1 MSLVLS
7 CDRVVLAVQRR
18 EALSDMPS
26 ILTSLKLTNPQRTAS
41 TLRDVPVVVTAGAGS
56 GKTRALVGRYLSLL
70 EDGLPLRSIIAITFT
85 DKAAREMRTRVR
97 QQIGEWLTMDAP
109 GKEHWQAAL
118 ADLDAA
124 RIGTIHSLCAEIL
137 RAHPAEVGL
146 DPRFEVLEEGIAAT
160 CKWQAID
167 AALAWASAEADA
179 VHLFSLLNENSLR
192 QTLAIL
198 LEKRLDADA
207 LLSRDVRAAW
217 HRELGAAM
225 AAFADDASV
234 RSAIETLRDP
244 SLVQAGGDKL
254 AANVAALMENW
265 SAFEQ
270 ATKEPVAGRPPT
282 RTILSSTCVDD
293 RLRPT
298 KRDFNRLPDSIDWDA
313 ALSALFAMRRQGMS
327 GNVGKAGA
335 AKDAVRL
342 LRDAYDETLN
352 PWLGGK
358 EKADIPPR
366 WSLDVQ
372 IANALPHLRRVLDQA
387 LAEYRRIKDERQ
399 TLDFDDLEAGA
410 VQLLIQHDAVRNRWQ
425 GEIHAVLVDEFQDTN
440 ERQRQIVYALSGF
453 RSTLDSLQPRSTLF
467 VVGDAKQSIYRFRG
481 ADVTVFRR
489 VQDDVKQSGG
499 QPLEFNL
506 TFRAHKPLVE
516 ATNRLLE
523 PILGADDPKRPY
535 AVAFAPLKAQRRAPC
550 EGIRE
555 PFVEF
560 CLGLGEHADAG
571 RSITASALAVRLI
584 QLRDEERVEWGDVA
598 LLFRASTAFGVY
610 EDALER
616 AGIPFVTV
624 AGRGFYDRPEIRDLL
639 NALVAISDPSD
650 DLAMAGLLRSPAIG
664 LSDATI
670 YLLRWES
677 DCLRSLWQ
685 AVTNPQS
692 SISNLPEDE
701 AARITRARYIMEDL
715 NRWAGR
721 ATVAEVL
728 KRFLDTSDYMAMLRR
743 VEGGARLRRNIEKL
757 LADAHKS
764 QLVSVSD
771 FLEYVQA
778 LRDVGAR
785 ESEAPVEA
793 GGAVQLMTV
802 HKAKGLEF
810 PVVVIADAAHE
821 RRSSVGPVL
830 LDSDLGILLA
840 VHHQDGAQPVM
851 RRLVALREQ
860 DREDAEDCRLLYVA
874 ATRAKEKL
882 VVSGHTSLK
891 RDSKLSLRG
900 WLGRLGAVAG
910 LAEMS
915 FNSELTAPQTLELQ
929 FGASCTLHPAVLN
942 VVVEREAWKVE
953 SGETGAVTDLVA
965 PLEPQETEHADDKTR
980 TRGIEPPPRVWRVVP
995 RAQRPTGPAWVVG
1008 KLVHEAIRRWRF
1020 PDTPDFEAFLYPHA
1034 LEAGLT
1040 DQAEIAGAMHE
1051 ARRLLERFRVHPLWA
1066 EMNAAQR
1073 WHELPYTMADSSSI
1087 VGAGTVDAGIIDV
1100 LYRNG
1105 DVWTIADFKTDEI
1118 RRADHVADR
1127 IAEGKYDVQL
1137 RRYANAVAAQL
1148 GVHPRT
1154 ILVFLNVARQVVVI

>member
-1 MSLVLS
+1 
-7 CDRVVLAVQRR
+7 
-18 EALSDMPS
+18 
-26 ILTSLKLTNPQRTAS
+26 
-41 TLRDVPVVVTAGAGS
+41 
-56 GKTRALVGRYLSLL
+56 
-70 EDGLPLRSIIAITFT
+70 
-85 DKAAREMRTRVR
+85 
-97 QQIGEWLTMDAP
+97 MDAP
-109 GKEHWQAAL
+109 DKERWQAAL

-124 RIGTIHSLCAEIL
+124 RIGTIHGLCAEIL
-137 RAHPAEVGL
+137 RAHPAEAGL

-160 CKWQAID
+160 FKSQAIH
-167 AALAWASAEADA
+167 AALAWASADADA

-192 QTLAIL
+192 ETLVTL

-217 HRELGAAM
+217 HRKLVAAM
-225 AAFADDASV
+225 AAFADDAGV
-234 RSAIETLRDP
+234 RGAIETLRDP
-244 SLVQAGGDKL
+244 SVLQAGGDKL
-254 AANVAALMENW
+254 TTNVAALMENW
-265 SAFEQ
+265 SAFE
-270 ATKEPVAGRPPT
+270 AARAAG
-282 RTILSSTCVDD
+282 
-293 RLRPT
+293 
-298 KRDFNRLPDSIDWDA
+298 DWDT
-313 ALSALFAMRRQGMS
+313 ALSALFAMRRLGMS
-327 GNVGKAGA
+327 GNVGKAGP
-335 AKDAVRL
+335 AKDAVKL

-366 WSLDVQ
+366 WSLDAQ
-372 IANALPHLRRVLDQA
+372 IANALPYLRRVLDQA
-387 LAEYRRIKDERQ
+387 MAEYRQLKDERQ
-399 TLDFDDLEAGA
+399 ALDFDDLEAGA
-410 VQLLIQHDAVRNRWQ
+410 VQLLTEHQAVRERWQ
-425 GEIHAVLVDEFQDTN
+425 TETRAVLVDEFQDTN
-440 ERQRQIVYALSGF
+440 ERQRQIVYMLANFPS
-453 RSTLDSLQPRSTLF
+453 RNTQHAIRDIPSNSSLF

-506 TFRAHKPLVE
+506 TFRAHEPLVE
-516 ATNRLLE
+516 ATNKLLA

-535 AVAFAPLKAQRRAPC
+535 AVAFAPLKAQRKAPR
-550 EGIRE
+550 EGIRP

-571 RSITASALAVRLI
+571 RSIATSALAARLI
-584 QLRDEERVEWGDVA
+584 QLRDEEHVEWGDVA

-650 DLAMAGLLRSPAIG
+650 DLAMVGLLRSPAIG
-664 LSDATI
+664 LSDASV
-670 YLLRWES
+670 YLLRRDD

-685 AVTNPQS
+685 AVTHLQS
-692 SISNLPEDE
+692 PRGASHLPEDE
-701 AARITRARYIMEDL
+701 AARIARAQEIIEDL
-715 NRWAGR
+715 HRWAGR

-728 KRFLDTSDYMAMLRR
+728 KRFLDASGYLAMLRQ
-743 VEGGARLRRNIEKL
+743 VEGGARLQRNIEKL

-810 PVVVIADAAHE
+810 PVVVLADAAHE
-821 RRSSVGPVL
+821 RRGSASPVL

-840 VHHQDGAQPVM
+840 VRHQDGAQPVM
-851 RRLVALREQ
+851 RRLAALREQ
-860 DREDAEDCRLLYVA
+860 DREDAEDRRLLYVA

-891 RDSKLSLRG
+891 RDGRLSLRG
-900 WLGRLGAVAG
+900 WLGRLGEVAG
-910 LAEMS
+910 LAEMT

-929 FGASCTLHPAVLN
+929 CDASCTVFPAS
-942 VVVEREAWKVE
+942 VECRAPKVE
-953 SGETGAVTDLVA
+953 SDQKESSEPGQADLVA
-965 PLEPQETEHADDKTR
+965 PLAPIRSQTSDEKTR
-980 TRGIEPPPRVWRVVP
+980 AREIEPPSRVWRVVP

-1008 KLVHEAIRRWRF
+1008 KLVHQAIRRWRF
-1020 PDTPDFEAFLYPHA
+1020 PDAPDFEAFLYPHA

-1040 DQAEIAGAMHE
+1040 DQAEIAGAMRE
-1051 ARRLLERFRVHPLWA
+1051 ARRLLERFRAHPLWA

-1073 WHELPYTMADSSSI
+1073 WHELPYTVTNEAGLVDS
-1087 VGAGTVDAGIIDV
+1087 GIIDV
-1100 LYRNG
+1100 LYRHG
-1105 DVWTIADFKTDEI
+1105 DVWVIADFKTDEI
-1118 RRADHVADR
+1118 RRADQVADR
-1127 IAEGKYDVQL
+1127 IAEEKYDEQL
-1137 RRYANAVAAQL
+1137 RRYADAVAAQL
-1148 GVHPRT
+1148 SVHPRT
-1154 ILVFLNVARQVVVI
+1154 ILVFLNVARQVVVVTSSHAAESRGTCPAA

>member
-1 MSLVLS
+1 M
-7 CDRVVLAVQRR
+7 
-18 EALSDMPS
+18 
-26 ILTSLKLTNPQRTAS
+26 
-41 TLRDVPVVVTAGAGS
+41 PVVVTAGAGS

-97 QQIGEWLTMDAP
+97 QQIGEWLAMDAP
-109 GKEHWQAAL
+109 GKEEWQAAL

-137 RAHPAEVGL
+137 RAHPAEAGL

-160 CKWQAID
+160 LKSQAIH
-167 AALAWASAEADA
+167 AALAWASADADA
-179 VHLFSLLNENSLR
+179 VCLFSLLNENSLR
-192 QTLAIL
+192 ETLITL

-207 LLSRDVRAAW
+207 LLSRDMRAAW
-217 HRELGAAM
+217 TRELSAAM
-225 AAFADDASV
+225 AAFADDAGV
-234 RSAIETLRDP
+234 RGAIETLRDP
-244 SLVQAGGDKL
+244 SIVRAGGDKL
-254 AANVAALMENW
+254 TANVAALMENW

-270 ATKEPVAGRPPT
+270 AKVAPKEPAAGRPPA
-282 RTILSSTCVDD
+282 RTQSSSTEVDV
-293 RLRPT
+293 RLSLTR
-298 KRDFNRLPDSIDWDA
+298 RDFNRLPDNIDWDP

-327 GNVGKAGA
+327 GNVGKVGP
-335 AKDAVRL
+335 AKDAVKH

-352 PWLGGK
+352 LWLGGK
-358 EKADIPPR
+358 EKVDIPPR

-387 LAEYRRIKDERQ
+387 LAEYRRLKDERQ
-399 TLDFDDLEAGA
+399 ALDFDDLEAGA
-410 VQLLIQHDAVRNRWQ
+410 MQLLIEHEAVRKRWQ
-425 GEIHAVLVDEFQDTN
+425 AETQAVLVDEFQDTN
-440 ERQRQIVYALSGF
+440 ERQRRIVYMLANFPS
-453 RSTLDSLQPRSTLF
+453 RNTQHAICDIQSNSSLF
-467 VVGDAKQSIYRFRG
+467 VVGDGKQSIYRFRG

-506 TFRAHKPLVE
+506 TFRAHESLVE
-516 ATNRLLE
+516 VTNKLLE
-523 PILGADDPKRPY
+523 PILGTDDPKRPY
-535 AVAFAPLKAQRRAPC
+535 AVAFAPLKAQRRAPR

-571 RSITASALAVRLI
+571 RSITASALAARLI

-650 DLAMAGLLRSPAIG
+650 DLAMVGLLRSPAIG

-670 YLLRWES
+670 YLLRWDS
-677 DCLRSLWQ
+677 DKPRSLWQ
-685 AVTNPQS
+685 AVEKFQS
-692 SISNLPEDE
+692 QISNTKEEE
-701 AARITRARYIMEDL
+701 AARIVRAREIIEDL
-715 NRWAGR
+715 HRWAGR

-728 KRFLDTSDYMAMLRR
+728 KRFLDTTGYLAMLRL

-757 LADAHKS
+757 LTDAHKS
-764 QLVSVSD
+764 QLVSMSD
-771 FLEYVQA
+771 FLEYVQT

-821 RRSSVGPVL
+821 RRGSAGPVL

-851 RRLVALREQ
+851 RRLAALREQ

-891 RDSKLSLRG
+891 RDGKLSLRG
-900 WLGRLGAVAG
+900 WLGRLGEVAG

-915 FNSELTAPQTLELQ
+915 FNSELAALQTLELR
-929 FGASCTLHPAVLN
+929 FGVSCTLFPGPSEFPSSVDTQRAGELR
-942 VVVEREAWKVE
+942 VEGRMLEQAPF
-953 SGETGAVTDLVA
+953 DLVA
-965 PLEPQETEHADDKTR
+965 PLAPTRSQASDEKTR
-980 TRGIEPPPRVWRVVP
+980 AREIEPPSRVWRVVP

-1008 KLVHEAIRRWRF
+1008 KLVHQAIRRWRF
-1020 PDTPDFEAFLYPHA
+1020 
-1034 LEAGLT
+1034 
-1040 DQAEIAGAMHE
+1040 
-1051 ARRLLERFRVHPLWA
+1051 
-1066 EMNAAQR
+1066 
-1073 WHELPYTMADSSSI
+1073 
-1087 VGAGTVDAGIIDV
+1087 
-1100 LYRNG
+1100 
-1105 DVWTIADFKTDEI
+1105 
-1118 RRADHVADR
+1118 
-1127 IAEGKYDVQL
+1127 
-1137 RRYANAVAAQL
+1137 
-1148 GVHPRT
+1148 
-1154 ILVFLNVARQVVVI
+1154 